1 MGNKIAYTMN
11 KETLLTTITE
21 ASASKK
27 ITLEELVSAFQQG
40 VGEIHQPQRKAF
52 SLINILYAIG
62 AAIVFIGIILFVHEQ
77 WNSLNSIARILVT
90 LGSGI
95 AAYIAGIFISRAK
108 GFSGVAFAFFF
119 IFTLL
124 TPLGIFIALHEWH
137 YYSETISYSDIMYG
151 LMFAATVSSIFI
163 TKQPLFRVF
172 SVIFGSLFYFSASHS
187 ILQGSSLNTGTMLE
201 YRFLLLG
208 ASYLLLG
215 YGLRSRFIA
224 IRAWLYGI
232 GSFMFLGASFSLG
245 GFKPEVHQWWEI
257 AFVGIC
263 FAMMALSVHFKSRA
277 MLIIASLYL
286 MAYILK
292 LTAEY
297 FSDVI
302 GWPLALIVAG
312 FVLIAIAYG
321 TYSMNRRYLRSTQG
335 HPVGQ

>member
-1 MGNKIAYTMN
+1 
-11 KETLLTTITE
+11 
-21 ASASKK
+21 
-27 ITLEELVSAFQQG
+27 
-40 VGEIHQPQRKAF
+40 
-52 SLINILYAIG
+52 
-62 AAIVFIGIILFVHEQ
+62 
-77 WNSLNSIARILVT
+77 
-90 LGSGI
+90 
-95 AAYIAGIFISRAK
+95 
-108 GFSGVAFAFFF
+108 
-119 IFTLL
+119 
-124 TPLGIFIALHEWH
+124 
-137 YYSETISYSDIMYG
+137 
-151 LMFAATVSSIFI
+151 
-163 TKQPLFRVF
+163 
-172 SVIFGSLFYFSASHS
+172 
-187 ILQGSSLNTGTMLE
+187 MLE